1 MLTLVDV
8 DIGIFMYVVTG
19 VGINISADASADVAA
34 FVDRLVLDD
43 STDEIGNGVVGSS
56 VALDIK
62 S

>member
-19 VGINISADASADVAA
+19 VGTNISADASADVAV

-43 STDEIGNGVVGSS
+43 STDKIGNGVVGSS

>member
-8 DIGIFMYVVTG
+8 DIGISMYVVTG

-43 STDEIGNGVVGSS
+43 STHCVFGIVCGPN
-56 VALDIK
+56 I
-62 S
+62 